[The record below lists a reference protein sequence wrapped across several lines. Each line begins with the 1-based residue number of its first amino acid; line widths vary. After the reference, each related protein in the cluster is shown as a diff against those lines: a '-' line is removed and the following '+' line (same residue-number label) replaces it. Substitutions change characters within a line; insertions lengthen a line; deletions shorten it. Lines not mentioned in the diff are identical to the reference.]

1 MSKKQFIFQHFLS
14 ENVPFKTFLFQ
25 NKSDKSSF
33 YLNNHL
39 MTIFFLLI
47 LCYYTTEGLGVI
59 EILIDSGRSP
69 SW

>member
-1 MSKKQFIFQHFLS
+1 MSKKQFIFQRFLS

-39 MTIFFLLI
+39 MTFFF
-47 LCYYTTEGLGVI
+47 CC
-59 EILIDSGRSP
+59 
-69 SW
+69 